1 MKYIRPN
8 NNNRGS
14 FGSLTTNEV
23 TMYKVRYNPDNN
35 RLWLTNEKENVR
47 YSFDATTT
55 KLLDLK
61 RAIKNNTLE
70 HLPHSKFKKYK
81 HLWIYTPV

>member
-1 MKYIRPN
+1 
-8 NNNRGS
+8 
-14 FGSLTTNEV
+14 
-23 TMYKVRYNPDNN
+23 MYKVRYSRDNN
-35 RLWLTNEKENVR
+35 RLWLTNESENVR

-81 HLWIYTPV
+81 HVWVYTPV